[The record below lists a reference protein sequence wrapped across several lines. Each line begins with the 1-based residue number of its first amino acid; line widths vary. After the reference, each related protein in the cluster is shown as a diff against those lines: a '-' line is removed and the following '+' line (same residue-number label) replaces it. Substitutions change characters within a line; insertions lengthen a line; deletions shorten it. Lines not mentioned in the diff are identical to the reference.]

1 MEIKTKELEK
11 LFGLVIKQLK
21 LEQIESINFDDDL
34 YLEIPYE
41 NFTQIYNE
49 VENNDIGSLQDDW
62 HILQTSLDNG
72 QIIDNNDFNR
82 IANILKAIGLQIET
96 LCLVDR

>member
-1 MEIKTKELEK
+1 MEIKTKELTK
-11 LFGLVIKQLK
+11 ILNLVIKQLER
-21 LEQIESINFDDDL
+21 EQIDTISFENDL

-41 NFTQIYNE
+41 NFMQIDTE
-49 VENNDIGSLQDDW
+49 VENNDVGSLQDDW

-82 IANILKAIGLQIET
+82 IANILKAIGQQIEM
-96 LCLVDR
+96 LCIA